1 MNNRFF
7 LFAIIIAILGIGF
20 IACNDN
26 NNDSKSKNLQTK
38 LSPVSNREAG
48 EMIVSYMDTDKTN
61 NVFRFSD
68 ANNVFNWIM
77 SADGNVIFDTY
88 VSFEDGYFQDIS
100 IHYDS
105 IGNNFS
111 VYMEDGRKVTLCNF
125 RDTDKNAVSF
135 DVIGEYGTTPT
146 IMQYDSLDSKAL
158 FFYLLNYNKSNKN
171 GNNLQK
177 LGPISALLIGT
188 AVTIVVSAAA
198 TYVSCKLQQ
207 KTEVNKCY
215 AQKLCPE
222 LVSPCGAVCHKC
234 KN

>member
-1 MNNRFF
+1 MKNSFF
-7 LFAIIIAILGIGF
+7 LFAIIIAILGMGF

-26 NNDSKSKNLQTK
+26 NNDSKSKDLQTK

-48 EMIVSYMDTDKTN
+48 EIVVSYTDTDKTN

-68 ANNVFNWIM
+68 ANDVFNWIM

-105 IGNNFS
+105 IENNFS
-111 VYMEDGRKVTLCNF
+111 VYMEDGNEVTLCNF
-125 RDTDKNAVSF
+125 KDMDKNAVSF
-135 DVIGEYGTTPT
+135 DVQGKNGKIPT
-146 IMQYDSLDSKAL
+146 LLQYDSLNMETL
-158 FFYLLNYNKSNKN
+158 FHFLLNYNRFNKN
-171 GNNLQK
+171 SNNLQK
-177 LGPISALLIGT
+177 LGPLGFFLLGT
-188 AVTIVVSAAA
+188 AVTIVASAAA
-198 TYVSCKLQQ
+198 VYASCKLQQ